1 MPGDSDARVIANA
14 QRQAELQARHRDLTK
29 PVPPVGSTPESI
41 RDVKGFEGITDA
53 MLDERAT
60 FNLQDHMKGMGKR
73 SIAVNEFKVEGLS
86 GDGRM
91 ATLDLQRMTEEELH
105 GLAGAALSE
114 LEQRNKENS
123 NA

>member
-29 PVPPVGSTPESI
+29 PVPPIGTDADSL
-41 RDVKGFEGITDA
+41 RQVKGFEGITNE
-53 MLDERAT
+53 MLEERAN
-60 FNLQDHMKGMGKR
+60 FNLADHMKGQKQSTVARFPHRPDLSAGQ
-73 SIAVNEFKVEGLS
+73 SIN
-86 GDGRM
+86 
-91 ATLDLQRMTEEELH
+91 LQSMTEEELH

>member
-14 QRQAELQARHRDLTK
+14 QRQAELEARHRDLTK
-29 PVPPVGSTPESI
+29 PVPPIGTDAESL
-41 RDVKGFEGITDA
+41 RQVKGFEGITNE
-53 MLDERAT
+53 MLDERAN
-60 FNLQDHMKGMGKR
+60 FNLRDHMKGNSVKVATMLHEQRR
-73 SIAVNEFKVEGLS
+73 S
-86 GDGRM
+86 D
-91 ATLDLQRMTEEELH
+91 LDLSKMTEEELH